1 MKSNSRT
8 RSLLR
13 ILLPLIVGAALLSP
27 TSAFAKTQL
36 QGGPLTNLNPAG
48 DKIHM
53 GLASFP
59 TPGGL
64 YILQC
69 LNTVVAGKTNELC
82 NAASQLWIST
92 SAGASYTPTGMD
104 IVLAVSGTV
113 AGVECGTDK
122 CSIFLTYDHTQ
133 PTNRSEDQLIPISF
147 AAGTSTATKPK
158 DVITA
163 SIGGNEL
170 STTVPGKLAYR
181 TPVTIVASGK
191 SGGVVTFA
199 SSTPDCT
206 VVNAVVTALKGTSAC
221 DITVSTPATLEYQAT
236 TAHYP
241 FLLSPG
247 IQTIAISKSS
257 VKVGAS
263 LKLPAT
269 SNFQAPIIYT
279 TTGKNCSV
287 KEATL
292 KGLKK
297 GSCLLIASAP
307 AEGALWGA
315 TTVRKSIKII

>member
-1 MKSNSRT
+1 MKKNSLA
-8 RSLLR
+8 RSISRALTP
-13 ILLPLIVGAALLSP
+13 IIIGALLLAP

-59 TPGGL
+59 TNGGL

-69 LNTVVAGKTNELC
+69 LNTVTASKTKDLC
-82 NAASQLWIST
+82 NSASQLWIS
-92 SAGASYTPTGMD
+92 SSPGASFTPTGMD
-104 IVLAVSGTV
+104 IVLAVSGTI

-133 PTNRSEDQLIPISF
+133 PADRNEDQLIPISF
-147 AAGTSTATKPK
+147 AAGASTPTKPK

-163 SIGGNEL
+163 TIDGQEL
-170 STTVPGKLAYR
+170 STSIPYTLAYR
-181 TPVTIVASGK
+181 TPVTINATAK
-191 SGGVVTFA
+191 SGGVITFA

-206 VVNAVVTALKGTSAC
+206 VVNGVITALKGSSAC
-221 DITVSTPATLEYQAT
+221 DVTVSTPATLEYQAT

-241 FLLSPG
+241 FYLKPG
-247 IQTIAISKSS
+247 IQKISLTKTS
-257 VKVGAS
+257 VKLGAT
-263 LKLPAT
+263 LQLPAT
-269 SNFQAPIIYT
+269 SNFQVPITYS

-287 KEATL
+287 KGSTL

-307 AEGALWGA
+307 AEGTLWGA
-315 TTVRKSIKII
+315 TSVKKSIKIL